1 MRERNNRSRYLE
13 EMQYEIK
20 KGEFSRQTMIKTHIM
35 RTRMQGSSDDED
47 SETPRSK
54 GK

>member
-13 EMQYEIK
+13 EMNYEIK
-20 KGEFSRQTMIKTHIM
+20 KGEFSREAMIKTHIM
-35 RTRMQGSSDDED
+35 RKRMQGSDDED
-47 SETPRSK
+47 SETPQSK